1 MTYMERSVISFVGK
15 TVFDKKSKSGYGYV
29 FLPELQLLASDELS
43 TFQLVVVYLVENVK
57 ELLRA
62 HEGITH
68 EVYLDNENS
77 TVVPQEVVDAML
89 PYYSKK
95 AYGNPTLTHKPGWE
109 AFEAIMES
117 QQKIAKYLGAKIL
130 EELTFTPSET
140 EANNLALMGAAFA
153 NKARGKKIL
162 ISEIEPIN
170 VLSVTELLQK
180 YGFTT
185 TKVAVNT
192 EGTVDLEKLKEAVD
206 NETVLVSISHVNNEI
221 GTIQPIKEALAIV
234 KDKNPL
240 TIFHTEC
247 SDAYA
252 RIPFD
257 VQALKVDMATISSYK
272 ILGPRGI
279 GALYIRE
286 GVNVEKILEGQ
297 IGTQKLWPGVE
308 NTPLIVG
315 FTKAS
320 ELAFTNFEANVARMR
335 SLRDRLVDGI
345 FKELTDVKFNGTRG
359 EQRSPDNANISFLRA
374 EGEAL
379 TIELSLKGVYVSSGS
394 ACSRRLLQPSHVLV
408 AIGRRF
414 SEAHGS
420 ILMKTTRYMTEE
432 DIDYVLEVLPTAVNR
447 IRGIVGN
454 TGVD

>member
-1 MTYMERSVISFVGK
+1 M
-15 TVFDKKSKSGYGYV
+15 
-29 FLPELQLLASDELS
+29 
-43 TFQLVVVYLVENVK
+43 VENVK

-77 TVVPQEVVDAML
+77 TIVPRQVLDAML
-89 PYYSKK
+89 PYYSSK

-117 QQKIAKYLGAKIL
+117 QQKISKFIGAKIL
-130 EELTFTPSET
+130 EELTFTPGET

-153 NKARGKKIL
+153 NKAKGKKIV

-170 VLSVTELLQK
+170 VLHVTELLKK
-180 YGFTT
+180 YGFST
-185 TKVAVNT
+185 TKVPVNT
-192 EGTVDLEKLKEAVD
+192 EGTIDLEKLKEAVD
-206 NETVLVSISHVNNEI
+206 KETVLVSVQIVNNEI
-221 GTIQPIKEALAIV
+221 GTIQPIKEASAIV
-234 KDKNPL
+234 KDKNSNA
-240 TIFHTEC
+240 IFHTDA
-247 SDAYA
+247 SDAYG
-252 RIPFD
+252 RLSVD
-257 VQALKVDMATISSYK
+257 VQDLKVDMATLSSFK
-272 ILGPRGI
+272 IQGPRGI
-279 GALYIRE
+279 GVLYIRE
-286 GVNVEKILEGQ
+286 GVEVEKILEGQ

-320 ELAFTNFEANVARMR
+320 ELAFQNFKANVNRMR
-335 SLRDRLVDGI
+335 TLRDKLVDGI
-345 FKELTDVKFNGTRG
+345 FKELTDVKLNGPKG
-359 EQRSPDNANISFLRA
+359 EKRSPDNANISFLRC

-379 TIELSLKGVYVSSGS
+379 TIELSLKGIYVSSGS

-420 ILMKTTRYMTEE
+420 ILMKTTRCMTEE
-432 DIDYVLEVLPTAVNR
+432 DIAYVLEVLPNAVNR
-447 IRGIVGN
+447 IRGIVGQ